1 MGKLGESRVNQ
12 LLKLVKARYPEQVAP
27 LRRLRDGTG
36 ELLRPH
42 STRSRNLAAR
52 CRGCSLA
59 ARAGR
64 LYLDYLADG
73 AATRHHPPLPDADE
87 AGGGWDQMLLS
98 AWSE

>member
-1 MGKLGESRVNQ
+1 VIMVFRCAIQKVFCLTPPPSH
-12 LLKLVKARYPEQVAP
+12 Y
-27 LRRLRDGTG
+27 
-36 ELLRPH
+36 
-42 STRSRNLAAR
+42 TRSRNLAAR

-59 ARAGR
+59 TRAGR

-98 AWSE
+98 AWSD